1 MNAAYRDQSI
11 KVTVHFAPWGRRHH
25 GLVRALARTDA
36 VHKLRAERQH
46 ACCSATV
53 RQKRAAQLDVPAEL
67 WQQAFAVIGAGSVGA
82 TAWVRFALPKS
93 PPNRPGDARARAP
106 FSAAPAT
113 GSS

>member
-11 KVTVHFAPWGRRHH
+11 KVTVHFAPWGRRHD

-67 WQQAFAVIGAGSVGA
+67 WQQAFAVIGAVAVGA
-82 TAWVRFALPKS
+82 TAWVRLALPKS
-93 PPNRPGDARARAP
+93 PETGPGDAGASSLFPAAAARD
-106 FSAAPAT
+106 S
-113 GSS
+113 

>member
-67 WQQAFAVIGAGSVGA
+67 WQQAFAVIGAGAGGA
-82 TAWVRFALPKS
+82 TARGLLALPKS
-93 PPNRPGDARARAP
+93 PATGPGHARARAP
-106 FSAAPAT
+106 FPAAAAT
-113 GSS
+113 DR